1 MNNAKRLEFYLDIL
15 ENSINDINSYKNK
28 ISKFLPLDCDSY
40 EELSYSFKDTLD
52 AIAFRF
58 NKIQSILGEKVFK
71 LFLEE
76 SGFDASNKSFLE
88 MLAELERVEILKRTE
103 WLKLREIRNKVSQEY
118 PDELYEIIDNLNKM
132 IENIETFETIYNKIK
147 SKYETI
153 KKWN

>member
-153 KKWN
+153 KK

>member
-1 MNNAKRLEFYLDIL
+1 M
-15 ENSINDINSYKNK
+15 
-28 ISKFLPLDCDSY
+28 
-40 EELSYSFKDTLD
+40 
-52 AIAFRF
+52 
-58 NKIQSILGEKVFK
+58 
-71 LFLEE
+71 
-76 SGFDASNKSFLE
+76 FDASNKSFLE

-132 IENIETFETIYNKIK
+132 IENIETFKTIYNKIK

>member
-28 ISKFLPLDCDSY
+28 ISKFSPLDCDSY

-153 KKWN
+153 KK